1 MQSLGV
7 GDDGPRCIPFAFDPE
22 VCLVVDSDIDDAV
35 TPDHTQAK
43 PWACLIAGAQE
54 QGDTVFEVRE
64 AHTVFFDGD
73 TKHRLWVTQID
84 LSQYPIGVT
93 FIIEVTGHVEPVGAP
108 IVHVVAGCLDALE
121 RTDTPTVEECFGSA
135 ERGPEAPLMVEC
147 QLNTIGFAG
156 CHHCGA
162 FAVGRCHG
170 FFAVDCFDTGIGR
183 SNDHVRVHV
192 GPRGN
197 ADDIELGFGE
207 HLVVIGV
214 NAIGTTMNGGERLG
228 ICPYDVCK
236 GDNRGVPTGFV
247 AKGVL
252 V

>member
-1 MQSLGV
+1 M
-7 GDDGPRCIPFAFDPE
+7 
-22 VCLVVDSDIDDAV
+22 
-35 TPDHTQAK
+35 
-43 PWACLIAGAQE
+43 IAGAQE

-93 FIIEVTGHVEPVGAP
+93 FIIEVTGHIEPVGAP
-108 IVHVVAGCLDALE
+108 VVHVVAGCFDTLE

-135 ERGPEAPLMVEC
+135 ERRPKAPLMVES
-147 QLNTIGFAG
+147 QLHAICLAG
-156 CHHCGA
+156 CDHCFA
-162 FAVGRCHG
+162 LAVGRGHG
-170 FFAVDCFDTGIGR
+170 FFAVDCFDTGICR
-183 SNDHVRVHV
+183 SNNHVCMHV
-192 GPRGN
+192 WPRRN
-197 ADDIELGFGE
+197 ADNIEIGFGK
-207 HLVVIGV
+207 HLVVIGI

-247 AKGVL
+247 AKCML
-252 V
+252 M